1 MNLNVSIVLYHTP
14 VAELNNVLSILLQA
28 KEVNRIYL
36 IDNSEGPLRLPV
48 EDARITY
55 IFSSANLGFGKG
67 HNIAIRKSV
76 DKNVPFHL
84 IMNSDVTFTAANI
97 AEMLAYMEAHSDVA
111 CMMPN
116 VQFPTGKPQRLCK
129 LLPTPMDLLG
139 RRFMPEVLIRRRNA
153 RYELADTG
161 YNRLMNVPALS
172 GCFLLCRTD
181 ALQQAALFD
190 ERFFLYCEDIDL
202 TRRLHKVGKTLFY
215 PNVTISHDFR
225 RSSYTNLRLTWTH
238 MRSACLYFN
247 KYGWLRDKER
257 DRINNEIL
265 GTLGLL

>member
-1 MNLNVSIVLYHTP
+1 MKLNVSIVLYHTP

-28 KEVNRIYL
+28 PSVNRIYL

-48 EDARITY
+48 EDSRIDY
-55 IFSSANLGFGKG
+55 RCSGSNLGFGSG
-67 HNIAIRKSV
+67 HNIAIRESV
-76 DKNVPFHL
+76 RDHVPFHL
-84 IMNSDVTFTAANI
+84 IMNSDITFTAANI
-97 AEMLAYMEAHSDVA
+97 AEMLAYMESHADLA

-139 RRFMPEVLIRRRNA
+139 RRFLPETLIKQRNA
-153 RYELADTG
+153 RYELAFTG
-161 YNRLMNVPALS
+161 YNRIMNVPALS
-172 GCFLLCRTD
+172 GCFLLCRTN
-181 ALQQAALFD
+181 ALDQAGLFD

-202 TRRLHKVGKTLFY
+202 TRRLHRVGQTLFY

-225 RSSYTNLRLTWTH
+225 RASYTNLRLTWTH

-247 KYGWLRDKER
+247 KYGWFHDPER
-257 DRINNEIL
+257 DRINKEFASIESKD
-265 GTLGLL
+265 

>member
-14 VAELNNVLSILLQA
+14 VAELNNVLSVLLQVP
-28 KEVNRIYL
+28 EVNRIYL
-36 IDNSEGPLRLPV
+36 IDNSEGPLRLPL
-48 EDARITY
+48 EDPRITY
-55 IFSSANLGFGKG
+55 FFSGTNLGFGKG
-67 HNIAIRKSV
+67 HNIAIRKSMS
-76 DKNVPFHL
+76 DKVPFHL
-84 IMNSDVTFTAANI
+84 IMNSDVAFSAVNI
-97 AEMLAYMEAHSDVA
+97 SEMLDYLQAHDDVA

-139 RRFMPEVLIRRRNA
+139 RRFLPEALIRKRNA

-161 YNRLMNVPALS
+161 YNRIMNVPALS

-181 ALQQAALFD
+181 AFAEAGLFD

-202 TRRLHKVGKTLFY
+202 TRRLHRVGKTLFY
-215 PNVTISHDFR
+215 PNVTICHDFR

-247 KYGWLRDKER
+247 KYGWFHDPER
-257 DRINNEIL
+257 EKINNEFSL
-265 GTLGLL
+265 

>member
-1 MNLNVSIVLYHTP
+1 MKLNVSIVLYHTP
-14 VAELNNVLSILLQA
+14 VAELNNVLSVLLQA
-28 KEVNRIYL
+28 PEVNRIYL

-48 EDARITY
+48 EDTRITY
-55 IFSSANLGFGKG
+55 LFSGANLGFGKG
-67 HNIAIRKSV
+67 HNIAIRKSIA
-76 DKNVPFHL
+76 DQVPFHL
-84 IMNSDVTFTAANI
+84 IMNSDVTFTPANI
-97 AEMLAYMEAHSDVA
+97 TEMLAFMQTRTDIA

-139 RRFMPEVLIRRRNA
+139 RRFMPEPLIRKRNA
-153 RYELADTG
+153 RYELVHTG

-172 GCFLLCRTD
+172 GCFLLCRTE
-181 ALQQAALFD
+181 ALAEAGLFD

-202 TRRLHKVGKTLFY
+202 TRRLHRVGKTVFY
-215 PNVTISHDFR
+215 PNVTINHDFR

-247 KYGWLRDKER
+247 KYGWFHDPERDK
-257 DRINNEIL
+257 INNEPL
-265 GTLGLL
+265 FDK